1 MMRRTILSTLV
12 LSVMITSSCTEQKT
26 TQTQDRLDPASLDT
40 TALAG
45 ASFYQYATGGW
56 QKANPIPDEYARY
69 GSFDKLR
76 EENQVQIQSLIEELG
91 KQENPVGSNAQ
102 KVGDLYRMAI
112 DSVKLNSDGAT
123 PLRPQLEMIAAAKDK
138 KDIIRLMAQIS
149 RYASSPFFGFSV
161 GPDDK
166 NSSMNIAHIYQSGIG
181 MGDRDYYL
189 LQDDHSTMLREAY
202 NRLVETQ
209 FRNAGFTEADAKR
222 AAASVMKTETALAQ
236 AHVTKEIRRQPE
248 LNYHKMLVAD
258 LDKQVAPF
266 GWADYFEALG
276 AVGIDSLNV
285 SQIEPVKAAISIID
299 SEPMA
304 VLKDYLSWVVINSA
318 AGYLSDDFVNANFEF
333 YGKTLSGS
341 KELRPRW
348 RRSIDAVNSALGEA
362 VGQLYVARYFPPE
375 AKERMLKLVDNLQT
389 ALGERINQLEWMS
402 EDTRKKAQEK
412 LGTFIVKVG
421 YPDKW
426 KDYSTLEIKEDSY
439 WENMVRASAFAYA
452 EMMDELGKPVDKA
465 KWYMSPQTVNAYYNP
480 SSNEICFPAGILQ
493 PPFFYMNGDD
503 AINYGGIGVV
513 IGHEMTHG
521 FDDQGRKFDQEGNLT
536 DWWTADDAQRFDERS
551 KVLVD
556 YFNHIT
562 VLDTVRANGVFTLG
576 ENIADHG
583 GLQVSYHAFLK
594 TDQAKTGGQT
604 EGFTPA
610 QRFFLSYANLWAGNV
625 RDAEILR
632 LTKIDPHSL
641 GKWRVDGALPHI
653 DAWYEAFSIQPS
665 DPMYLPKEKRASIW

>member
-1 MMRRTILSTLV
+1 
-12 LSVMITSSCTEQKT
+12 
-26 TQTQDRLDPASLDT
+26 
-40 TALAG
+40 
-45 ASFYQYATGGW
+45 
-56 QKANPIPDEYARY
+56 
-69 GSFDKLR
+69 
-76 EENQVQIQSLIEELG
+76 
-91 KQENPVGSNAQ
+91 
-102 KVGDLYRMAI
+102 
-112 DSVKLNSDGAT
+112 
-123 PLRPQLEMIAAAKDK
+123 
-138 KDIIRLMAQIS
+138 
-149 RYASSPFFGFSV
+149 
-161 GPDDK
+161 
-166 NSSMNIAHIYQSGIG
+166 MNIAHLYQSGIG

-389 ALGERINQLEWMS
+389 ALGERINKLEWMS
-402 EDTRKKAQEK
+402 DDTGRKHRR
-412 LGTFIVKVG
+412 
-421 YPDKW
+421 
-426 KDYSTLEIKEDSY
+426 
-439 WENMVRASAFAYA
+439 NSA
-452 EMMDELGKPVDKA
+452 
-465 KWYMSPQTVNAYYNP
+465 P
-480 SSNEICFPAGILQ
+480 SS
-493 PPFFYMNGDD
+493 
-503 AINYGGIGVV
+503 
-513 IGHEMTHG
+513 
-521 FDDQGRKFDQEGNLT
+521 
-536 DWWTADDAQRFDERS
+536 
-551 KVLVD
+551 
-556 YFNHIT
+556 
-562 VLDTVRANGVFTLG
+562 
-576 ENIADHG
+576 
-583 GLQVSYHAFLK
+583 
-594 TDQAKTGGQT
+594 
-604 EGFTPA
+604 
-610 QRFFLSYANLWAGNV
+610 
-625 RDAEILR
+625 
-632 LTKIDPHSL
+632 
-641 GKWRVDGALPHI
+641 
-653 DAWYEAFSIQPS
+653 
-665 DPMYLPKEKRASIW
+665 

>member
-1 MMRRTILSTLV
+1 MRRTILSTLV

-452 EMMDELGKPVDKA
+452 EMVDELGKPVDKA

-521 FDDQGRKFDQEGNLT
+521 FDDQGRKFDKEGNLT
-536 DWWTADDAQRFDERS
+536 DWWTAADAQRFDERS

-594 TDQAKTGGQT
+594 TDQAKTGEQT
-604 EGFTPA
+604 DGFTPA

>member
-40 TALAG
+40 TAHAG

-166 NSSMNIAHIYQSGIG
+166 NSSMNIAHLYQSGIG

-209 FRNAGFTEADAKR
+209 FRNAGFAEAEAKR

-266 GWADYFEALG
+266 GWADYFGALG

-304 VLKDYLSWVVINSA
+304 VLQDYLSWVVINSA

-348 RRSIDAVNSALGEA
+348 RRSIDAVNSGLGEA

-402 EDTRKKAQEK
+402 DDTRKKAQEK

-594 TDQAKTGGQT
+594 TDQAKSGEQT
-604 EGFTPA
+604 DGFTPA

>member
-138 KDIIRLMAQIS
+138 KDIIHLMAQIS

-166 NSSMNIAHIYQSGIG
+166 NSSMNIAHLYQSGIG

-452 EMMDELGKPVDKA
+452 EMVDELGKPVDKA

-521 FDDQGRKFDQEGNLT
+521 FDDQGRKFDKEGNLT
-536 DWWTADDAQRFDERS
+536 DWWTAEDAQRFDERS

-594 TDQAKTGGQT
+594 TDQAKTGEQT
-604 EGFTPA
+604 DGFTPA

>member
-1 MMRRTILSTLV
+1 MRRTILSTLV

-138 KDIIRLMAQIS
+138 KDIIHLMAQIS

-166 NSSMNIAHIYQSGIG
+166 NSSMNIAHLYQSGIG

-452 EMMDELGKPVDKA
+452 EMVDELGKPVDKA

-521 FDDQGRKFDQEGNLT
+521 FDDQGRKFDKEGNLT
-536 DWWTADDAQRFDERS
+536 DWWTAEDAQRFDERS

-594 TDQAKTGGQT
+594 TDQAKTGEQT
-604 EGFTPA
+604 DGFTPA

>member
-56 QKANPIPDEYARY
+56 QEANPIPDEYARY

-76 EENQVQIQSLIEELG
+76 EENQMQIQSLIEELG

-375 AKERMLKLVDNLQT
+375 AKERMLKLVDNLQM

-452 EMMDELGKPVDKA
+452 EMVDELGKPVDKA

-521 FDDQGRKFDQEGNLT
+521 FDDQGRKFDKEGNLT
-536 DWWTADDAQRFDERS
+536 DWWTAEDAQRFDERS

-594 TDQAKTGGQT
+594 TDQAKTGEQT
-604 EGFTPA
+604 DGFTPA